1 MDAFEPNWQT
11 VTWGEKYA
19 RLLDVKREYDPN
31 GLFWCRHCVGSEE
44 WEEDD
49 KGRLCRP
56 SWWTAKK
63 DGRMS
68 EEAFGG
74 RHDEL

>member
-1 MDAFEPNWQT
+1 MDAFEPNWQAA
-11 VTWGEKYA
+11 TWGENYA
-19 RLLDVKREYDPN
+19 RLRDVKGDYDPD

-49 KGRLCRP
+49 EGRLCRP
-56 SWWTAKK
+56 SWWTGK
-63 DGRMS
+63 DNHQMS
-68 EEAFGG
+68 KDALSD